1 MKMKKAILSCLMLLA
16 GLTASAQEQK
26 GTTEYVFEPHWYV
39 NIQPLGIQY
48 TLGEVDFGDL
58 LSYNIQAAA
67 GYEFNKVIGA
77 RLAINAWQSKAGLK
91 FYPNTGDNS
100 LDALK
105 GDYKWK
111 WNYIAPTVDITFNLS
126 NLISGVN
133 PKRVFSVGAFA
144 GIGANIA
151 WGNSEAADV
160 NRTLKPALG
169 YAYNVYAPN
178 ATDPTLPGTPTIV
191 RKESDADPLAYL
203 WDGTKT
209 RFVIQAGLTGDIK
222 INDQFAV
229 TLEVS
234 ANTLNDKYNSKKA
247 KNWDWYFNALA
258 GLKINFGP
266 TYSTK
271 FIPAPEPEIRY
282 VDKIVEK
289 IVEVPAAPVAV
300 EPIRRDIFFLIN
312 KAVIRD
318 TEASK
323 VNDIVAY
330 LNENKDAKVQVTGY
344 ADAGTGNDKINDRL
358 AAQRADAVV
367 KALKDAGIA
376 ADRITFDS
384 KGARVQPFADNDSN
398 RVSIVIAE

>member
-1 MKMKKAILSCLMLLA
+1 MKKAILSCLMLLA

-191 RKESDADPLAYL
+191 RMESDADPLAYL

-222 INDQFAV
+222 INDKLAV

-282 VDKIVEK
+282 VEKIVEK
-289 IVEVPAAPVAV
+289 VVEVPAAPVAV

-376 ADRITFDS
+376 ADRISFDS

-398 RVSIVIAE
+398 RVSICIAE